1 MVNSK
6 PKGNNYENVIA
17 TKIRKYFVPA
27 EFDDKTAHNLVH
39 RTPMSGGH
47 VEKGDIIIKPPVLKW
62 FPWFIECR
70 NRESWSWKNV
80 MEKGSKS
87 TIGKWFW
94 EDAVE
99 KCHAYDHDAVYPRY
113 PLLVFTQNFG
123 KNYFCA
129 EMGDF
134 MEVMGDFMEVLY
146 PDSSPTRDTRE
157 DIMLAL
163 APSCLWIGRY
173 WVIGR
178 FGRLMDLHDNP
189 VGEVARGIHKYLGE
203 DHE

>member
-1 MVNSK
+1 MVQSK
-6 PKGNNYENVIA
+6 PKGNSYENVIA
-17 TKIRKYFVPA
+17 TKIRKHFVPA
-27 EFDDKTAHNLVH
+27 EVEGKTAHNLVH

-47 VEKGDIIIKPPVLKW
+47 VEKGDIIIKPPILKW

-80 MEKGSKS
+80 MEKGSES

-99 KCHAYDHDAVYPRY
+99 KCHAYDHDASYPRY
-113 PLLVFTQNFG
+113 PLLVFTKNFG

-129 EMGDF
+129 EMGDL
-134 MEVMGDFMEVLY
+134 VQVLY
-146 PDSSPTRDTRE
+146 PDSTITRA
-157 DIMLAL
+157 DIMIAF
-163 APSCLWIGRY
+163 APSCLWMGRY

-178 FGRLMDLHDNP
+178 LSTLMNLHDNP
-189 VGEVARGIHKYLGE
+189 CGAVTWDINEYLGE
-203 DHE
+203 PNE

>member
-1 MVNSK
+1 MVQSK
-6 PKGNNYENVIA
+6 PKGNSYENVIA
-17 TKIRKYFVPA
+17 TKIRKHFVPA

-47 VEKGDIIIKPPVLKW
+47 VEKGDIIIKPPILKW

-80 MEKGSKS
+80 MEKGRES
-87 TIGKWFW
+87 TIGTWFW

-99 KCHAYDHDAVYPRY
+99 KCHAYDHDASYPRY
-113 PLLVFTQNFG
+113 PLLVFTKNFG

-134 MEVMGDFMEVLY
+134 TEVLHY
-146 PDSSPTRDTRE
+146 PPFTTRE
-157 DIMLAL
+157 DVMDSLKPA
-163 APSCLWIGRY
+163 CLWLGRY

-178 FGRLMDLHDNP
+178 LGTLMSLHLNDP
-189 VGEVARGIHKYLGE
+189 EEVAKDIRQYLGE
-203 DHE
+203 DNE